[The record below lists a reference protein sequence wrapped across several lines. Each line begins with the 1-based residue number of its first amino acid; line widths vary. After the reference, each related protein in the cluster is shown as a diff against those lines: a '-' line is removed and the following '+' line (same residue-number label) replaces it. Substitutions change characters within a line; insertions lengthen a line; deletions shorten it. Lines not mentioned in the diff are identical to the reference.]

1 MLIREIPGF
10 YYDEE
15 KRRYFKVVNGS
26 TLVNKKYHNNR
37 VQAEKRRCNKS
48 HETKNCKKQAFADVD
63 DRINIL
69 KLRLGETRLLQHDLT
84 FETIKSVR
92 QISYKSVR
100 KRNLKSWGIVSMDH
114 HGPHIIVSSLYDV
127 LLIGHG
133 YCDFS
138 DLMFWRHFER
148 ISCNLAPINEPTVSS
163 LSCDGR
169 YLFYTITVTSVDFPS
184 MVQNYVRIERL
195 EVDNAIRKQDF
206 TLALYS
212 YWKSLQ
218 VSSFQHFLGQIL
230 GVNAID
236 FSEERY
242 SYLDG
247 NLFVDTVSITALQI
261 YNKKVYLGCSN
272 GSIVILSF
280 EEVLGAIKFY
290 DSCLV
295 NVSSRGPISMIRVL
309 DKDFIAFTTERVI
322 TILDSQHRQ
331 IHRINHG
338 DLIKNFKAD
347 IYPEL
352 SVIHVVGLTKVT
364 TYRILKNGEKI
375 VAPIRYF
382 NDNITIQPSVIESDL
397 MMVKESDLTIRI
409 TDLMNFRSA
418 ILPVANDDRVLVG
431 IYKCGHEVIVHCAD
445 DSVSYFKH
453 YT

>member
-37 VQAEKRRCNKS
+37 VQAEKRRCDKS
-48 HETKNCKKQAFADVD
+48 HQTKNCKKQAFSDVG
-63 DRINIL
+63 DRIDIL
-69 KLRLGETRLLQHDLT
+69 KLRLGETRLLQHDFT
-84 FETIKSVR
+84 FETIKSIR
-92 QISYKSVR
+92 QNSCKSVQ
-100 KRNLKSWGIVSMDH
+100 KRNLKSWGIVSINH

-127 LLIGHG
+127 LLMGHG

-184 MVQNYVRIERL
+184 MVQNYVRLERL

-212 YWKSLQ
+212 YWKTLQ
-218 VSSFQHFLGQIL
+218 VSSFQHFLGQVL

-236 FSEERY
+236 SGEERY
-242 SYLDG
+242 SYLDDH
-247 NLFVDTVSITALQI
+247 LFVDMVSITAVQI
-261 YNKKVYLGCSN
+261 RNKRVYLGCSN

-280 EEVLGAIKFY
+280 EEVLGGIKFTN
-290 DSCLV
+290 SCLV
-295 NVSSRGPISMIRVL
+295 NVNSKGPISMIKVL
-309 DKDFIAFTTERVI
+309 DNDFIAITSERVI
-322 TILDSQHRQ
+322 TILDSQHHQ

-338 DLIKNFKAD
+338 DLIKNFRAE
-347 IYPEL
+347 IYPQL
-352 SVIHVVGLTKVT
+352 SVVHIVGLTKII
-364 TYRILKNGEKI
+364 TYRILRNGERI

-382 NDNITIQPSVIESDL
+382 NDNITIQPSVIESEL
-397 MMVKESDLTIRI
+397 MMVKESDLTIRV
-409 TDLMNFRSA
+409 TDLMNFKSA
-418 ILPVANDDRVLVG
+418 ILPVANDDRALVG
-431 IYKCGHEVIVHCAD
+431 IYKYDHEVIVHFAD
-445 DSVSYFKH
+445 DSVSHFKH

>member
-48 HETKNCKKQAFADVD
+48 HETRNCKKPAFPDVD

-69 KLRLGETRLLQHDLT
+69 KLRLGETRLLQHDLK
-84 FETIKSVR
+84 FEITKSVR
-92 QISYKSVR
+92 ENNHKKVQ
-100 KRNLKSWGIVSMDH
+100 KRNLKSWGIASIDS

-148 ISCNLAPINEPTVSS
+148 ISCNLAPINEPSVSS

-169 YLFYTITVTSVDFPS
+169 YLFYTITVTSIDFPS
-184 MVQNYVRIERL
+184 KVQNYVRIEKL

-212 YWKSLQ
+212 YWKTLQ

-230 GVNAID
+230 GLNAIEIN
-236 FSEERY
+236 EERY
-242 SYLDG
+242 SYLDR
-247 NLFVDTVSITALQI
+247 NLFVDTVSITAVHI
-261 YNKKVYLGCSN
+261 SNKKVILGCNN

-280 EEVLGAIKFY
+280 EEAMGGIKFT
-290 DSCLV
+290 DSCMV
-295 NVSSRGPISMIRVL
+295 NVNSKGPISIIKVL
-309 DKDFIAFTTERVI
+309 DKDFLAFATERVI
-322 TILDSQHRQ
+322 TILNSEHRQ

-338 DLIKNFKAD
+338 DLIKNFKAE

-352 SVIHVVGLTKVT
+352 SVIHVVGLTKVM
-364 TYRILKNGEKI
+364 TYRILNNGERF

-382 NDNITIQPSVIESDL
+382 NDNTTIQPSVIESDL
-397 MMVKESDLTIRI
+397 MMVKESDLTIRV

-418 ILPVANDDRVLVG
+418 ILPVANDDRVLQG
-431 IYKCGHEVIVHCAD
+431 IYKCNDEVILHFAE
-445 DSVSYFKH
+445 DSVSHFKH